1 MECAE
6 ITPRRQ
12 QPHRNQ
18 HSSNF
23 QPACPLID
31 PTTCRSSKVGSL
43 ATTPGDCL
51 SPARLTRNNTV
62 YAMIWPALQ
71 AVPHQCYTG
80 NAMRSRFVRSLS
92 STLPAVTHCAIP
104 ARATMRKRDKLLNYI
119 HKRAH
124 THTHCHPETPR
135 NLIKPCL
142 NLAFLLWHY
151 EAKWRYQS
159 TARWETLLQHDQSQ
173 LRNLVGY

>member
-104 ARATMRKRDKLLNYI
+104 ARATMRKRDKLLNLYTQT
-119 HKRAH
+119 R
-124 THTHCHPETPR
+124 THTYTLPSWDSPKS
-135 NLIKPCL
+135 NKAMLKLGLPA
-142 NLAFLLWHY
+142 LALW
-151 EAKWRYQS
+151 S
-159 TARWETLLQHDQSQ
+159 
-173 LRNLVGY
+173 